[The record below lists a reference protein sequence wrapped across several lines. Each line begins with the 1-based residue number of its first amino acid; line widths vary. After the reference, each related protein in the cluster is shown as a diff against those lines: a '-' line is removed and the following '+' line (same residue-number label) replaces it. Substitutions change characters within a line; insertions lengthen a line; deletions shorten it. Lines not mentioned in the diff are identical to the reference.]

1 YKNAHSLNLNELQ
14 GYGRGKPLLA
24 VCFGTASLG
33 IMGVPFFNGYV
44 SKTLLHEAIVEKIMM
59 FETSTLSS
67 SMLQLTEGIFLLSG
81 GFTVAYMTKLFI
93 CLFVKKPVK
102 EFPLSDKPY
111 VTIKTGAVIGC
122 VSALIFAFGAF
133 PHQTLD
139 KIAGT
144 TAAFMGVHPLE
155 NEINYFSLANLKGA
169 AISIGIGVL
178 LYFVVARLTVVTKEN
193 GYVNPWNKKYSV
205 ENLVWK
211 PLLFEFFPF
220 VFGFIGR
227 VIDKSTELVLYVIR
241 RFLMSTAKI
250 PATFFSGK
258 KQAEDENIS
267 PPAVSITRSLSYS
280 LLLFGV
286 GFVITMLYLLLS
298 QL

>member
-1 YKNAHSLNLNELQ
+1 
-14 GYGRGKPLLA
+14 
-24 VCFGTASLG
+24 
-33 IMGVPFFNGYV
+33 
-44 SKTLLHEAIVEKIMM
+44 
-59 FETSTLSS
+59 
-67 SMLQLTEGIFLLSG
+67 
-81 GFTVAYMTKLFI
+81 
-93 CLFVKKPVK
+93 
-102 EFPLSDKPY
+102 
-111 VTIKTGAVIGC
+111 
-122 VSALIFAFGAF
+122 
-133 PHQTLD
+133 
-139 KIAGT
+139 GT